1 MIIAVYTR
9 KVILMSRKFWVGLS
23 VAGLSALALAW
34 AQGVREAKA
43 QRARG
48 EPQWEYKVG
57 VFSYNPGERMSD
69 EQRAAYY
76 ERALNEQAR
85 QGWEPVGSLLT
96 RDTVQTVG
104 GAVTTRDTTS
114 FVAYRRRR

>member
-1 MIIAVYTR
+1 MRRTLWIGLI
-9 KVILMSRKFWVGLS
+9 VGGITGW
-23 VAGLSALALAW
+23 GLGSTLHFRAALA
-34 AQGVREAKA
+34 QKPRDEA
-43 QRARG
+43 
-48 EPQWEYKVG
+48 PWVYKVG
-57 VFSYNPGERMSD
+57 VFSYNPGERLTD
-69 EQRAAYY
+69 ERRAASY

-85 QGWEPVGSLLT
+85 QGWEPVGTLLT